1 MKVNKVKTTKD
12 TIYYLAKSV
21 RKNGKVTTV
30 NIETIGKHSELLK
43 THSDPFEYAKT
54 YAKEKTVEENS
65 NKFKANV
72 KIDLEKKLQEDD
84 STVSKSK
91 LLNIGSLFIKSLID
105 DLDLKDFF
113 KEITK
118 DTKIEYNIHDCVKL
132 LTYGRILD
140 PKSKAATFDTKD
152 NYYENLDVEVHDIFK
167 TLDILE
173 KNLDQLQA
181 HLYKKSE
188 KLYKRDTSILYYD
201 CTNYYFEINDQ
212 DDFRRFGKCKVNSC
226 KPLVLM
232 GLFMDASGLP
242 LAMCIKKGN
251 EYESNTVLPLEDKI
265 LNDFKLSKFVYC
277 ADAGLATNEIRTYNS
292 FFNRNYV
299 VTYPLKK
306 SDATTIN
313 LALSKEGFRAAS
325 NKSVANLE
333 EIDKIVNDYDE
344 YYKSNPEMLKKKKGV
359 LEKIYSENF
368 YKFITIDKPID
379 LGIEP
384 PEGRKKKSSNEHT
397 LLVTFSYK
405 YRDYLKNN
413 RAKQIEK
420 AEEMIKNKTYNNKG
434 NSVKKFIKTSHTTD
448 NGEVAKETHAS
459 IDQNLIDRDEKFDG
473 YYSVMTS
480 FEEPDIKE
488 ILSICKR
495 RWEIEESFRI
505 LKTNFKARPIY
516 HRKESRIIAHFAIC
530 YISLLVYRLLEKK
543 LNEKFTT
550 DEIIE
555 TLQNLNVLP
564 LNDAIFLSTYKN
576 SELLSNLCKT
586 FNLDL
591 EKESF
596 LNTTL
601 NKLFK

>member
-242 LAMCIKKGN
+242 LAMCIKKVM
-251 EYESNTVLPLEDKI
+251 NTKVTL
-265 LNDFKLSKFVYC
+265 
-277 ADAGLATNEIRTYNS
+277 
-292 FFNRNYV
+292 FF
-299 VTYPLKK
+299 L
-306 SDATTIN
+306 
-313 LALSKEGFRAAS
+313 
-325 NKSVANLE
+325 
-333 EIDKIVNDYDE
+333 
-344 YYKSNPEMLKKKKGV
+344 
-359 LEKIYSENF
+359 
-368 YKFITIDKPID
+368 
-379 LGIEP
+379 
-384 PEGRKKKSSNEHT
+384 
-397 LLVTFSYK
+397 
-405 YRDYLKNN
+405 
-413 RAKQIEK
+413 
-420 AEEMIKNKTYNNKG
+420 
-434 NSVKKFIKTSHTTD
+434 
-448 NGEVAKETHAS
+448 
-459 IDQNLIDRDEKFDG
+459 
-473 YYSVMTS
+473 
-480 FEEPDIKE
+480 
-488 ILSICKR
+488 
-495 RWEIEESFRI
+495 
-505 LKTNFKARPIY
+505 
-516 HRKESRIIAHFAIC
+516 
-530 YISLLVYRLLEKK
+530 
-543 LNEKFTT
+543 
-550 DEIIE
+550 
-555 TLQNLNVLP
+555 
-564 LNDAIFLSTYKN
+564 
-576 SELLSNLCKT
+576 
-586 FNLDL
+586 
-591 EKESF
+591 
-596 LNTTL
+596 
-601 NKLFK
+601 